1 MVLNFQS
8 SFQKTQ
14 AIQGGFWNLRCHLSA
29 QKVKKVVTLVRA
41 RGLRFQPCFSNS
53 FSLKRAGKCV
63 KKVKARGQ
71 TQPGLEPAKRTQKT
85 PVNAIN
91 MISVRKFHYR
101 RNRDCSFPQ
110 AIQLPWA
117 GNQS

>member
-1 MVLNFQS
+1 MEVASGVKFSVQFSKDS
-8 SFQKTQ
+8 SYTGWFLESEMSP
-14 AIQGGFWNLRCHLSA
+14 AVSA
-29 QKVKKVVTLVRA
+29 QKVKKVVTLIRV
-41 RGLRFQPCFSNS
+41 RGLRFQPCFLNS

-91 MISVRKFHYR
+91 IAFGTQNHY
-101 RNRDCSFPQ
+101 DFSDKVSLQ
-110 AIQLPWA
+110 AQ
-117 GNQS
+117 